1 MMYSI
6 FLYNLFPA
14 ARPCQRSYGVRSFR
28 LRLTLTGTAGHRPDH
43 GKHSWGSRRFDR
55 KMRRV
60 LDFLWGV
67 RDAAGLPFHAGKRRR
82 ERNAARSHH
91 TTRPSPPPP
100 STQAAAAPW
109 LARVDLEP
117 SCDRGGLVDG
127 APRAPLHAF
136 DEEAAAGS
144 VQQHH
149 MGAIRP
155 CLFMSE

>member
-28 LRLTLTGTAGHRPDH
+28 LRLTLTGTAGHRLGVTTIRQEDAP
-43 GKHSWGSRRFDR
+43 GPGFFVGRTRR
-55 KMRRV
+55 RRIT
-60 LDFLWGV
+60 
-67 RDAAGLPFHAGKRRR
+67 LPRRETTPRAKRRQV
-82 ERNAARSHH
+82 APHH